1 MNEYIKSLV
10 DAKKLNISIQSD
22 RWEFDEN
29 PYVFQVHV
37 Q

>member
-10 DAKKLNISIQSD
+10 GAKKLNISIQSD

-29 PYVFQVHV
+29 PCSVESE
-37 Q
+37 